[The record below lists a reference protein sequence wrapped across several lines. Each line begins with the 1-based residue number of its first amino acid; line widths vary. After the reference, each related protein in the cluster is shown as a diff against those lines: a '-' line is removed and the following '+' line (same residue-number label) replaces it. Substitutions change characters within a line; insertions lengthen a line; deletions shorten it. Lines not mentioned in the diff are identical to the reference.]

1 MPCPLI
7 NVTVG
12 GIIGVEE
19 MRRGH
24 MCDRKEALTIL
35 NQVVQGCSK
44 ILPIADAYLYGS
56 YARGDYH
63 SESDVDIF
71 LTSLLSMPEI
81 EKKRWDISGVASDL
95 SIEHE
100 IVVSVCVRSQES
112 FQPERHPYYANIVR
126 DGIRYG
132 GPAA

>member
-1 MPCPLI
+1 
-7 NVTVG
+7 
-12 GIIGVEE
+12 
-19 MRRGH
+19 

-81 EKKRWDISGVASDL
+81 EKKSSTITSTA
-95 SIEHE
+95 
-100 IVVSVCVRSQES
+100 
-112 FQPERHPYYANIVR
+112 ANAEPTPINILFVF
-126 DGIRYG
+126 
-132 GPAA
+132 